1 MGSITTNP
9 DLNLDI
15 TTLTIPTIH
24 TALTN
29 KTTTCT
35 ALIQSSLNR
44 ITQYDPALK
53 SLITLNPNALSLASA
68 KDTETT
74 LLLQKNHPL
83 PPLHGIPI
91 ILKDNYSTTDTPTS
105 AGVRAL
111 RTLSTATDSPV
122 VSRLRRAGAIIL
134 AKANMHEFALQG
146 TSTSSAGGQT
156 VNPFDR
162 RRTPGGSSGGTAVA
176 VAAGFGVGGCGSDTV
191 NSCRS
196 PASACGVVGFRP
208 SWGRVSCEGV
218 VPVSTVQDVVGPI
231 GRTVGDVRVLF
242 DVMKDGDEEERV
254 DGDAG
259 RRSGDGSARRIR
271 IGILDAYFG
280 LDEPRE
286 EVSDDLVQENGIV
299 QQIMNEALS
308 SIKKHAGSDIDLI
321 HIPPTSHPDWRF
333 TTLSSTA
340 DTQLYEFQER
350 LDAFLQSPGVTSPYL
365 SLKEIAASGEYDANA
380 VTEVFTAPL
389 KNPAE
394 YSLASPGYRARLEK
408 IAALKQSVRECFEK
422 NDLDA
427 LVYPHQRQLVVEIG
441 TTVQPR
447 RNGILAAL
455 TGRPAICLP
464 GEY

>member
-1 MGSITTNP
+1 MDSIPTNP
-9 DLNLDI
+9 DLNLNLDI
-15 TTLTIPTIH
+15 TTLTIPAIH
-24 TALTN
+24 TAITN

-44 ITQYDPALK
+44 IAQYDATLK
-53 SLITLNPNALSLASA
+53 SILTLNPHALSLASA
-68 KDTETT
+68 KDTETSH
-74 LLLQKNHPL
+74 LLAKNHPL
-83 PPLHGIPI
+83 PPLHGVPI
-91 ILKDNYSTTDTPTS
+91 ILKDNYSTADTPTS

-111 RTLSTATDSPV
+111 RTLRTTTDSTV
-122 VSRLRRAGAIIL
+122 VSRLRKAGAIIL

-156 VNPFDR
+156 VNPFDG

-176 VAAGFGVGGCGSDTV
+176 VAAGFGVVGCGSDTV

-208 SWGRVSCEGV
+208 SWGRVSCEGA
-218 VPVSTVQDVVGPI
+218 VPVSTVQDVLGPI

-242 DVMKDGDEEERV
+242 DVMKDEDEERV
-254 DGDAG
+254 EGGDAG
-259 RRSGDGSARRIR
+259 PGARRIR
-271 IGILDAYFG
+271 IGVLDAYFG
-280 LDEPRE
+280 LDEPE
-286 EVSDDLVQENGIV
+286 EELSDDLVRENGIV
-299 QQIMNEALS
+299 QQIMNKALA
-308 SIKKHAGSDIDLI
+308 SIEKHAGSDIDLI

-333 TTLSSTA
+333 ATLSSTA

-350 LDAFLQSPGVTSPYL
+350 LDAFLQSPGVTSPYR

-380 VTEVFTAPL
+380 VTEVFTVPL
-389 KNPAE
+389 KNSAE
-394 YSLASPGYRARLEK
+394 YSLASAGYRARLEN
-408 IAALKQSVRECFEK
+408 IAALKQSVCGCFDT
-422 NDLDA
+422 NHLDA